1 MTHFRWIKYG
11 FQTLTGLL
19 MTTLS
24 VQGQT
29 SWSLGNSEVRVVEH
43 ASFSLF
49 WQEKSVLVDPVGDP
63 SLYPHN
69 PHLILITDVHGDHFQ
84 TETLSGV
91 VGVNTSILAPKA
103 VFDQMPPD
111 LQSITKTISNGQST
125 QMFGLEISAIPMYN
139 LRQEALSF
147 HPKGRGNGYILTMD
161 GKRWYISGDTED
173 IPEMRQLR
181 NIDVALLC
189 MNLPYTMTVES
200 ASSAIKEFKPRHVL
214 PYHYRGKPQWED
226 PKKIEGL
233 VQDPQIQIILLD
245 WYPKNQPIE

>member
-1 MTHFRWIKYG
+1 
-11 FQTLTGLL
+11 
-19 MTTLS
+19 
-24 VQGQT
+24 
-29 SWSLGNSEVRVVEH
+29 
-43 ASFSLF
+43 
-49 WQEKSVLVDPVGDP
+49 
-63 SLYPHN
+63 
-69 PHLILITDVHGDHFQ
+69 
-84 TETLSGV
+84 
-91 VGVNTSILAPKA
+91 
-103 VFDQMPPD
+103 
-111 LQSITKTISNGQST
+111 
-125 QMFGLEISAIPMYN
+125 MFGLEISAIPMYN
-139 LRQEALSF
+139 LRPEALSF

-226 PKKIEGL
+226 PKKIAGL

-245 WYPKNQPIE
+245 WYPENQPIE